1 MLPAGDAVQ
10 IVVLGNEIMLDA
22 HAFWGIPLALLGAA
36 FLSFGAQ
43 YQSRGLNK
51 VERITGSSAS
61 QGISAKHTL
70 NLLKR
75 PSWLVG
81 TILLGLATVLQIGS
95 LSFSPLI
102 LVQPI
107 GVVALVITAFLNMH
121 YSKVRLGAKAFTA
134 VAMCVVG
141 VGIFVTVAAFNAV
154 DAKVS
159 DTKLRI
165 ILIIFAIVFVLAL
178 VLFALMRHRAIALAY
193 IIGAGVLYGFVA
205 TLAKTVISRLQQQE
219 FDAYLWL
226 SLAALILGAV
236 LGMFFVQN
244 AYSSGPPD
252 LVVAG
257 LTVVDPLIAVLI
269 GIVVLGEAE
278 HASAAAVIIFALS
291 GLVAILGVFGL
302 ARYHPQ
308 AGMKQ
313 MMQTSTGNIKIP
325 EGTLEEPPASDEAGH
340 RGQRP

>member
-1 MLPAGDAVQ
+1 MLFSTGET
-10 IVVLGNEIMLDA
+10 IHLVVLGNEIMLDA

-51 VERITGSSAS
+51 VERLTGSSAS
-61 QGISAKHTL
+61 QGLSAKHTFSL
-70 NLLKR
+70 FKR

-121 YSKVRLGAKAFTA
+121 YSQVRLGAKALA
-134 VAMCVVG
+134 SVAMCVVG
-141 VGIFVTVAAFNAV
+141 VGVFVTVAAFNAV
-154 DAKVS
+154 DAEVTDS
-159 DTKLRI
+159 KLRI
-165 ILIIFAIVFVLAL
+165 ILIIFCVVFVVAL
-178 VLFALMRHRAIALAY
+178 VLFLLMRKHAIALAY

-205 TLAKTVISRLQQQE
+205 TLAKTVISRLQQRD
-219 FDAYLWL
+219 FDAYLWI
-226 SLAALILGAV
+226 SLAALILGAI

-269 GIVVLGEAE
+269 GIVVLGEAS
-278 HASAAAVIIFALS
+278 HASIGAIVIFAIS

-302 ARYHPQ
+302 AKYHPQ
-308 AGMKQ
+308 TGMKQ
-313 MMQTSTGNIKIP
+313 MIQTSTGNIKLP
-325 EGTLEEPPASDEAGH
+325 AEGLEP
-340 RGQRP
+340 